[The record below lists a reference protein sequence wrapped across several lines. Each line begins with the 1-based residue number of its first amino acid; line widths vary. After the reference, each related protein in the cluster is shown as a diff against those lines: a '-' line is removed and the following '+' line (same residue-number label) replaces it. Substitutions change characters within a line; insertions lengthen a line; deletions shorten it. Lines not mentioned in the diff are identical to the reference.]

1 MLAKSELTVDVEM
14 TRPAS
19 TSPLDCGD
27 RGPLF
32 ASGTIV
38 IQDRA
43 RFPIG
48 ERLRLGQQR
57 KMLWKSNGA
66 LFGSAQGDLPRT
78 DPRNRNHLSGHPI
91 HVPAPPTS

>member
-1 MLAKSELTVDVEM
+1 MRSADGWM
-14 TRPAS
+14 FTRPAS
-19 TSPLDCGD
+19 TPPLDRGD

-38 IQDRA
+38 IQDRE

-57 KMLWKSNGA
+57 KMLWKSYGG
-66 LFGSAQGDLPRT
+66 LFGSQHGDLPRT
-78 DPRNRNHLSGHPI
+78 DPRDRNHLSGHTI